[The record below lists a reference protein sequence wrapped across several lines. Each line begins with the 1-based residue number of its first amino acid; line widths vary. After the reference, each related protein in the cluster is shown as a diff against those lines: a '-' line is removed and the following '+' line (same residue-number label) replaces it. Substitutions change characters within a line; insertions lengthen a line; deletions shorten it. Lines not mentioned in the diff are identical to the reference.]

1 MGHDRKD
8 ASRKPSKVNAMAPNI
23 REPLAYAAA
32 SGGGNGGTNH
42 DVISR
47 IYLIRH
53 GDRFDYA

>member
-1 MGHDRKD
+1 
-8 ASRKPSKVNAMAPNI
+8 MAPNI
-23 REPLAYAAA
+23 REPLAAYAAGSC
-32 SGGGNGGTNH
+32 SGGGGI